1 MLKKLLFVT
10 SFVVIFS
17 LLGAITSVSGDV
29 SGQIWTGGVY
39 LVTSTVSVTSG
50 SSLTILPGTV
60 VKFAPGQTMYIRGT
74 LTADADPES
83 PIVFTSWYD
92 DGHGGDTNNDGNAT
106 SPAPNQW
113 GGVQLYYPSS
123 GPAFDNC
130 VFLYG
135 AYGTGWMLNLYQC
148 PTGFVRNSTFAYSQ
162 NYGLDIYGGSHEITG
177 NTFTQNIHAGL
188 RISNCETANI
198 ILNNSF
204 TQNGN
209 HAAYI
214 TNSTI
219 IDYRANTL
227 SGNFYNDFRYD
238 NCTLGANLTWD
249 TNYIHMVNALNVPQ
263 GISLTIL
270 PGTTFKSATG
280 YWYVRGSLIAD
291 GTAQNPIIFTSWYD
305 DTHGGDTNHDGNATT
320 PAPNQWGGIQ
330 LYYASS
336 GPAFD
341 HCEFYYAAYS
351 LGSML
356 NVYSCP
362 SGYIRNSIFAYS
374 QNYGV
379 DIYGGNH
386 EISGN
391 TFSQNIHAGLRIN
404 NCPTANTILNN
415 SFIQNGNHAAYIT
428 NSAIVDYRSNTLTGN
443 FYNNFRYDSC
453 TLETNLTWDTNYVHM
468 VNSLNVPQ
476 GISLTILPGTT
487 CKSLTGYWYVRGTLI
502 ANGTT
507 QSPITFTSWYDDS
520 HGGDTNND
528 GTSTSPAP
536 NQWGGI
542 QLYYASSGPAFD
554 HCGFYYAAYSLG
566 SLLNVYACPTGYIRN
581 STFAYSQNYGLDVY
595 SGDHEISGNTF
606 ADNLSVGLRIS
617 NGGSACDIRNNSFL
631 RNNSYALYMSSSQIS
646 AFSGNTLSENFH
658 NVFRFDSCS
667 VSGNISL
674 VPSIIY
680 MINNLY
686 IPADASL
693 TLLPGTVI
701 KSVTG
706 SWDVR
711 GTLNAIGTASSRIA
725 FTSWYDD
732 SIGGDTNHDGSST
745 SPAPNQW
752 GGVQLFY
759 SASGPAF
766 SYCDFAYGAYATGYL
781 LSLYQCPAGYVRDCS
796 FRFSQNYG
804 IMIYNTSPQLRRN
817 SISDNISY
825 GIHISGNSSPSLGEN
840 LSSDPGRNS
849 FHNNYSGQYQI
860 YNGSTNQ
867 IHAVGNL
874 WDWSTAPEI
883 DSHLYDD
890 EENTSFG
897 AILFSPWLSDLPA
910 SPVITDFHYTPEGIV
925 ISWNPVTQT
934 IAGNPVS
941 ISNYSI
947 EASNDPFAGDEEW
960 SSIGTI
966 SATSGIITGPAFSS
980 GRMFFRVIAIQ

>member
-1 MLKKLLFVT
+1 MLKKLLLAT
-10 SFVVIFS
+10 SLVVIITILSAF
-17 LLGAITSVSGDV
+17 TSVSGDV
-29 SGQIWTGGVY
+29 SGQTWSGGVY
-39 LVTSTVSVTSG
+39 LVTSTVSVVSG
-50 SSLTILPGTV
+50 ASLTILPGTI

-74 LTADADPES
+74 LTADAGSES

-106 SPAPNQW
+106 FPAPNQW

-123 GPAFDNC
+123 GPAFNNC

-135 AYGTGWMLNLYQC
+135 AGGTGWLLNLYQC
-148 PTGFVRNSTFAYSQ
+148 PSGYVCNSTFAYSQ
-162 NYGLDIYGGSHEITG
+162 NYGLDIYGGTHEISG
-177 NTFTQNIHAGL
+177 NTFSQNLNAGL
-188 RISNCETANI
+188 RIDNCQTANT

-204 TQNGN
+204 SQNGN
-209 HAAYI
+209 HAAYFS
-214 TNSTI
+214 NSAI
-219 IDYRANTL
+219 LDYRSNTL

-238 NCTLGANLTWD
+238 SCTIGADMTWD
-249 TNYIHMVNALNVPQ
+249 SGYVHMVNALSIPQ
-263 GISLTIL
+263 GKSLTIP
-270 PGTTFKSATG
+270 PGTTIKSATG
-280 YWYVRGSLIAD
+280 YWYVRGTLVANGTEQSPIIFTSWYDDSRAGDTNHDGTGTSPAPNQWGGIQLYYSSSGPAFDHCGFYYAANSLGSLLNIYSCPSGYIRNSTFAFSQNYGLDIYGGNHEISGNTFTQNLYTGLRINNCQTANTILNNSFLQNGNHAAYLSNCAILDYHSNTLSGNFYNDFRYDSCKLATDLTWDTNYVHMVNSLEIPQNTTLVILPGTTFKSLSGYWYVRGSLIANA
-291 GTAQNPIIFTSWYD
+291 TSQNPIIFTSWYD
-305 DTHGGDTNHDGNATT
+305 DVHAGDTNHDGTSSS

-351 LGSML
+351 LGSLL
-356 NVYSCP
+356 NIYACP
-362 SGYIRNSIFAYS
+362 TGYVRNCTFAFS
-374 QNYGV
+374 QNYGM

-391 TFSQNIHAGLRIN
+391 L
-404 NCPTANTILNN
+404 
-415 SFIQNGNHAAYIT
+415 
-428 NSAIVDYRSNTLTGN
+428 
-443 FYNNFRYDSC
+443 
-453 TLETNLTWDTNYVHM
+453 
-468 VNSLNVPQ
+468 
-476 GISLTILPGTT
+476 
-487 CKSLTGYWYVRGTLI
+487 
-502 ANGTT
+502 
-507 QSPITFTSWYDDS
+507 FT
-520 HGGDTNND
+520 
-528 GTSTSPAP
+528 
-536 NQWGGI
+536 
-542 QLYYASSGPAFD
+542 
-554 HCGFYYAAYSLG
+554 
-566 SLLNVYACPTGYIRN
+566 
-581 STFAYSQNYGLDVY
+581 
-595 SGDHEISGNTF
+595 
-606 ADNLSVGLRIS
+606 DNLYVGLRIS
-617 NGGSACDIRNNSFL
+617 NAGSACNIRNNSFL
-631 RNNSYALYMSSSQIS
+631 RNNSYAMYMSNSHMS
-646 AFSGNTLSENFH
+646 AYSGNTLSENYH

-667 VSGNISL
+667 VSGSFIL
-674 VPSIIY
+674 TTGIIY
-680 MINNLY
+680 MINELY
-686 IPADASL
+686 IPAGASL
-693 TLLPGTVI
+693 TLPPGTVI
-701 KSVTG
+701 KSASG

-711 GTLNAIGTASSRIA
+711 GTLIANGSSTDRIA

-732 SIGGDTNHDGSST
+732 SIGGDTNHDGAST
-745 SPAPNQW
+745 QPAPNQW
-752 GGVQLFY
+752 GGIQLY
-759 SASGPAF
+759 GSASGPAF

-781 LSLYQCPAGYVRDCS
+781 LSLYQCPTGYVRDSS
-796 FRFSQNYG
+796 FRYSQNYG
-804 IMIYNTSPQLRRN
+804 IMIYNTSPQLRGN
-817 SISDNISY
+817 NFSNNLSY
-825 GIHISGNSSPSLGEN
+825 AIYINGNSSPSLGEN
-840 LSSDPGRNS
+840 ISTDPGRNV

-883 DSHLYDD
+883 DSHIYDD